1 MLINKDIY
9 EYVMRKVNE
18 KTFLNM
24 TCVNK
29 KFNKDIYFKERC
41 KALYY
46 PFLSYKQIFVKYI
59 ELIEFMRVKKF
70 TIDAWANPPYSLF
83 LDTKFRCTQHERD
96 SFFHIM
102 FADKCIGCNNC
113 QYTYTDIAHAFLSHL
128 VKNGCSDSIVSKYF
142 HLEHVNLLGHRTGQ
156 GLCSKILF
164 DGCKES
170 KMFKISEEVIKSF
183 CI

>member
-1 MLINKDIY
+1 MINKDIY

-24 TCVNK
+24 TCVNR
-29 KFNKDIYFKERC
+29 KFNKDMYFKERC
-41 KALYY
+41 KKL
-46 PFLSYKQIFVKYI
+46 PVNFSYKQTFIKYK
-59 ELIEFMRVKKF
+59 ELIEFMRTKKF
-70 TIDAWANPPYSLF
+70 TIDEWSNPKEAPF
-83 LDTKFRCTQHERD
+83 LGTMYRCTQHERD

-102 FADKCIGCNNC
+102 FTNKCIGCNNC
-113 QYTYTDIAHAFLSHL
+113 QYTYTDIAHTFLSHL
-128 VKNGCSDSIVSKYF
+128 VKNGCSDLTLQKYF

-164 DGCKES
+164 DGCKEN

>member
-1 MLINKDIY
+1 MINKDIY

-18 KTFLNM
+18 NTLLNM

-41 KALYY
+41 KKLPVNLLYKNT
-46 PFLSYKQIFVKYI
+46 FIKYK
-59 ELIEFMRVKKF
+59 ELIEFMRVKRF
-70 TIDAWANPPYSLF
+70 TIDAWANPPNSVF
-83 LDTKFRCTQHERD
+83 LDTKFRCTQHERN

-128 VKNGCSDSIVSKYF
+128 VKNGCSDSILEKYF

-156 GLCSKILF
+156 GLCSKILY
-164 DGCKES
+164 DGCKET

-183 CI
+183 CIF